1 MKLFTLNINTV
12 TPEEFGSAFSVADSE
27 RQRYIDCAV
36 KPETKK
42 LRIAADMLARKA
54 ISEYCSIPQSE
65 ILFSKSKSGKPY
77 VLECDDHFSIS
88 HSGEWVICAVDSRE
102 IGADIEKIRPIR
114 KNIYE
119 RFAAPCEIDY
129 INESPE
135 NLFRIWVLKEAYFKC
150 IGTGLGANIKNVTFT
165 VDANEI
171 RCSESGFEFQFL
183 PSPVGYVA
191 AVCIKTR

>member
-1 MKLFTLNINTV
+1 M
-12 TPEEFGSAFSVADSE
+12 P
-27 RQRYIDCAV
+27 
-36 KPETKK
+36 
-42 LRIAADMLARKA
+42 
-54 ISEYCSIPQSE
+54 
-65 ILFSKSKSGKPY
+65 
-77 VLECDDHFSIS
+77 VLEPYFNCKSLCFLFYFPNLN
-88 HSGEWVICAVDSRE
+88 ELQE
-102 IGADIEKIRPIR
+102 ADFIEKIRPIR

-150 IGTGLGANIKNVTFT
+150 IGTGLGADIKNVTFT
-165 VDANEI
+165 VDANRI